1 MTHRRSAGGRWLP
14 ILLLAAMAPWAGPV
28 RAGEAELT
36 VSSELLRQAPAV
48 REKAI
53 QARLAATPVAW
64 PAGHRTLNE
73 AVAALAATG
82 NATMLAAGMDA
93 TLAGELPALS
103 GDYWQGVVAV
113 CTAFDLLLQPGE
125 AMDQSEDSGR
135 YANRDNAGSPLVTQG
150 GAVVLMRRP
159 EKSPHPFYVSS
170 GVVLAEVAALELRQ
184 RRGSQPSRS
193 LDTMLELRFEPHV
206 LPGQIGTTLVSWT
219 AAEDASGRKLE
230 LAEPAAARATSG
242 TALRIAKLPERFTG
256 LQLNGELA
264 AQLLEPVDLGCVLKL
279 GVGARTELLGQQVEL
294 RLLGDGDA
302 TVGGQKGPGLSVSV
316 PTTVLGA
323 RPHVQVMSAGN
334 LLPFTLQG
342 SQWSGG
348 RMELFF
354 RGPKLGDG
362 DYSVS
367 IKGQAALQQPH
378 LPLRLAFSFDH
389 LPDGEAATAQGFEL
403 QIPTH
408 LSWPAA
414 PLAVRDAVKLLAANG
429 NQALL
434 ELGVEESR
442 ANDLPA
448 FSGTFW
454 EGALALCR
462 AYDLAIVPPSRPLG
476 EGDLPVEV
484 DENGEPLPMTSCI
497 AGGQL
502 VLGARRAGRR
512 DGDSYQACGILL
524 MGVEDLSV
532 TTNQTLGGVNRQADI
547 SFRLRLEPRF
557 DAGLIGSA
565 SVAWTTLAGQN
576 DGRALVVDDATA
588 TDNEEDQRQRARR
601 RMRFV
606 RMGRRIVQVPAQ
618 GGEPGQGEQSNA
630 GAVSVTGLPAGPV
643 TLTVGGQATL
653 ALRREV
659 RAEVT
664 LSPGGHSV
672 AQIGGHALA
681 VRLFTNGGGEDAS
694 GRSGVS
700 VDQGSETVDS
710 LNVEVRNA
718 SGKSLRNSDTSTN
731 SRNGRPRSLW
741 YFPDLESGDY
751 TVIITAKEHLA
762 TLRLPF
768 TLTTTT
774 P

>member
-1 MTHRRSAGGRWLP
+1 M
-14 ILLLAAMAPWAGPV
+14 LLLAILAGWAGL
-28 RAGEAELT
+28 AGAGDAELS
-36 VSSELLRQAPAV
+36 VSSDLLRQAPAA

-53 QARLAATPVAW
+53 QARLAATPVSW
-64 PAGHRTLNE
+64 PAGRRTLGE

-82 NATMLAAGMDA
+82 NATGLGPGVDASLAGDLAAQ
-93 TLAGELPALS
+93 S
-103 GDYWQGVVAV
+103 GDYWQGVLAV
-113 CTAFDLLLQPGE
+113 CTAFDLVLQPGE

-135 YANRDNAGSPLVTQG
+135 YGNRDNAGSPLIAQG
-150 GAVVLMRRP
+150 GAVVFIRHP
-159 EKSPHPFYVSS
+159 DKAPHPIYLSS
-170 GVVLAEVAALELRQ
+170 GVMLAEVATLELRQ

-193 LDTMLELRFEPHV
+193 LDAALELRFEPHV
-206 LPGQIGTTLVSWT
+206 LPGQVGTTLVSWS

-230 LAEPAAARATSG
+230 LAEAAPARASVG
-242 TALRIAKLPERFTG
+242 TAIRITKVPERFTG

-264 AQLLEPVDLGCVLKL
+264 AQLLEPVDLGCVLKT
-279 GVGARTELLGQQVEL
+279 GMGARTELLGQAVEL
-294 RLLGDGDA
+294 RLLGDGDS

-334 LLPFTLQG
+334 LLPFSLQG

-378 LPLRLAFSFDH
+378 LPLHLVLAFDH
-389 LPDGEAATAQGFEL
+389 LPDGEAATSQGFEL

-408 LSWPAA
+408 LSWSAGH
-414 PLAVRDAVKLLAANG
+414 LAVRDAVKLLAANG

-442 ANDLPA
+442 ASDLPA

-454 EGALALCR
+454 EGVLALCR

-476 EGDLPVEV
+476 DGDQPVEV
-484 DENGEPLPMTSCI
+484 DENGETLPMTSCI

-502 VLGARRAGRR
+502 VLGAKRAGRR
-512 DGDSYQACGILL
+512 DTDAYQACGILL

-532 TTNQTLGGVNRQADI
+532 TTRQTLGGISRQADI

-565 SVAWTTLAGQN
+565 SVAWTTLAGQS
-576 DGRALVVDDATA
+576 DGRALVVDDAA
-588 TDNEEDQRQRARR
+588 AADTDEDQRQRVRR

-606 RMGRRIVQVPAQ
+606 RMGRRIVQVPVPGAEQ
-618 GGEPGQGEQSNA
+618 GQGEQSNA
-630 GAVSVTGLPAGPV
+630 GAVAVTGLPAGPV
-643 TLTVGGQATL
+643 TLSVGGQATL

-664 LSPGGHSV
+664 LSPGGHGV
-672 AQIGGHALA
+672 AQLGGHALA
-681 VRLFTNGGGEDAS
+681 VRLFANGGGEDAT

-700 VDQGSETVDS
+700 IDQGGETVDS

-718 SGKSLRNSDTSTN
+718 SGKNLRNSDTSTN
-731 SRNGRPRSLW
+731 TRNGRPRSLW